1 LARFGSVKVG
11 RVSGGMGLRRMLKE
25 ALPESD
31 LYFVKPNWYSPLRGG
46 YTDAAALDTLLS
58 ALPGKAIIVEGYSN
72 DRQDDSTTY
81 RAGTEKIDWMWLMKH
96 PELDWLGG
104 ENLENMRRQDRW
116 FRDSH
121 GITDTLNRHGAEYL
135 SVTEELLA
143 GRVEDPAT
151 VKARVES
158 RYLAVE
164 HDKLYSYMPSRL
176 AEHTGSP
183 LISFAHV
190 KGARGNYPSLT
201 LKNMFGLI
209 PDPLRSWWHG
219 PKDARLSRS
228 IVDIAKVYAAY
239 FPLVGVCEALSCYT
253 VTDPNGDVKAPWGSY
268 RVEDGGGFVA
278 CGAKLV
284 EVDAVVSG
292 LIRVDPEKVG
302 YTGPAEQTFGAY
314 SRAAVASAVEAGEK
328 WFPRA

>member
-1 LARFGSVKVG
+1 MVRFDSVKVG
-11 RVSGGMGLRRMLKE
+11 RVISGRGLSRMLKSV
-25 ALPESD
+25 LPESD
-31 LYFVKPNWYSPLRGG
+31 IYFVKPNWYSPLRGG
-46 YTDAAALDTLLS
+46 YTDANALETILS

-72 DRQDDSTTY
+72 DRQDGSTTY
-81 RAGTEKIDWMWLMKH
+81 RAGDEKIDWMWLIKH
-96 PELDWLGG
+96 PDLDWLTE

-121 GITDTLNRHGAEYL
+121 GITDVLNRHGAEYL

-143 GRVEDPAT
+143 GRVEDPAE
-151 VKARVES
+151 VKKRVES
-158 RYLAVE
+158 KYPAVE
-164 HDKLYSYMPSRL
+164 HDRLYSYMPSRL
-176 AEHTGSP
+176 AKHAGAS

-219 PKDARLSRS
+219 LKDVRLSRS

-253 VTDPNGDVKAPWGSY
+253 VTDPDGDVKAPWGAY
-268 RVEDGGGFVA
+268 RIEDGGGFVA

-302 YTGPAEQTFGAY
+302 YTGPAREAFGAY
-314 SRAAVASAVEAGEK
+314 NRAAVASAVKAGVK
-328 WFPRA
+328 WFPRV